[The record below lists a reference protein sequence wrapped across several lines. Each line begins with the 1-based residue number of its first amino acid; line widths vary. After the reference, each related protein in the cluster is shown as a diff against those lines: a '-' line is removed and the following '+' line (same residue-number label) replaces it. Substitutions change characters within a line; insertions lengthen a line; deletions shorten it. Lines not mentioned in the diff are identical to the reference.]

1 MPRFGK
7 ALKGSAAAVTSTD
20 PNQQL
25 LDRLQREAELEQA
38 KQYATAAKRRL
49 KADLIRERQYSQT
62 NKLKIQNNWRKIMR
76 LAKVESLRKDIEV
89 ISQNHERDVDRKDAI
104 VQMLDRDLEE
114 SEEQYQMALRSHLQ
128 NIDTLIDLQDARLL
142 ALENDFESD
151 LRTLEDE
158 FNAEREEIEKQHAT
172 EKTELLDIM
181 AAVEADERE
190 RETEAR
196 HEHEQIREEIR
207 NRNTE
212 EINVLRITLES
223 QIEELER
230 HFESAHLNYLQ
241 NTDQRT
247 QDFKYLTTQDQT
259 LSKDIEIKLL
269 KIERLKQS
277 LAHWRSKISQNNRE
291 CSQRNT
297 ALKAEKDAISNHFQ
311 ELKSRMNKFRVT
323 ESRRLLE
330 LTQNT
335 RLCGQQMEDNLSV
348 ARRIVA
354 HAELARN
361 HETIREQILPFKSN
375 REEEDTVGD
384 SDKDTPEQQ
393 RAREELQEL
402 MAACTPSSGQ
412 KLGDVE
418 ESSNEKGGGK
428 GGKKRQPTQSYGTTS
443 NGGTIEEWEYLQLF
457 FQRFNEVTMDKL
469 TVDRERDRLRSENN
483 DLQGILKQYI
493 EGISVNEEVLSRPNP
508 LLVVNGR
515 SNMRRPPVQR
525 GRPSVLDGNLM
536 VNTGRVNSGGYMFQ

>member
-375 REEEDTVGD
+375 QEEEDTVGD

-418 ESSNEKGGGK
+418 ERSNEKGGGK
-428 GGKKRQPTQSYGTTS
+428 GGTKRQPTQSYGTTS
-443 NGGTIEEWEYLQLF
+443 NGRTIEEWEYLQLF

-493 EGISVNEEVLSRPNP
+493 EGIGVNEEVLSRPNP

-536 VNTGRVNSGGYMFQ
+536 ANTGRVNSGGYMFQ

>member
-1 MPRFGK
+1 
-7 ALKGSAAAVTSTD
+7 
-20 PNQQL
+20 
-25 LDRLQREAELEQA
+25 
-38 KQYATAAKRRL
+38 
-49 KADLIRERQYSQT
+49 
-62 NKLKIQNNWRKIMR
+62 MR

-291 CSQRNT
+291 CTQRNK
-297 ALKAEKDAISNHFQ
+297 ALKSEKDAIANHFQ

-335 RLCGQQMEDNLSV
+335 RLARSQMNDNLTV
-348 ARRIVA
+348 ARRIIS

-361 HETIREQILPFKSN
+361 LETKREQVMPFTSSRDDN
-375 REEEDTVGD
+375 EIGAGTNGNQE
-384 SDKDTPEQQ
+384 TPEQL
-393 RAREELQEL
+393 RARAELTEL
-402 MAACTPSSGQ
+402 MAACTPVSGQ
-412 KLGDVE
+412 KLGVAGV
-418 ESSNEKGGGK
+418 EKGTKGK
-428 GGKKRQPTQSYGTTS
+428 RNTAQSLGTTN
-443 NGGTIEEWEYLQLF
+443 NGDEIPEWEYLQIF
-457 FQRFNEVTMDKL
+457 FKRYNEVNMDKL
-469 TVDRERDRLRSENN
+469 TVDRERDRLRRENS

-493 EGISVNEEVLSRPNP
+493 EGISVNEEVLSQPNP

-515 SNMRRPPVQR
+515 SNMRRPPVR
-525 GRPSVLDGNLM
+525 HARPAVLDGNLM